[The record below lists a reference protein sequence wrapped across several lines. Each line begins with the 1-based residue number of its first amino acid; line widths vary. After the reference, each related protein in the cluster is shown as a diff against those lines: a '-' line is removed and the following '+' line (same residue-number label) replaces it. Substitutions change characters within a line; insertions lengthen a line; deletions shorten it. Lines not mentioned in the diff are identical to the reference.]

1 MKEGRKEEREEEK
14 EEEEEVVVEEE
25 EEMGEY
31 WNYNWIH
38 RIIDINGSSSAVVWL
53 AESPG

>member
-1 MKEGRKEEREEEK
+1 MSIVESIDLFHINFALASMKEGRKEEREEEK

-31 WNYNWIH
+31 WNYN
-38 RIIDINGSSSAVVWL
+38 
-53 AESPG
+53 